1 VEPWRAP
8 ALGFCIAFLASVDL
22 AQRLLHLPVGPSALL
37 LPLGLALGGRLGRAV
52 VAFGCGLLAV
62 AAAPSGPADLLET
75 RRPVTVS
82 GWVCSHALW
91 FGARGAVELCADRVR
106 AGRQVSVGRW
116 PIRLDLP
123 EGAPVPP
130 FGTRVRAVGQL
141 GRPPGFENRQ
151 RSPPGRWSLRIK
163 SSRFLRIESSPH
175 RCLAWAS
182 RARAALDRGWSRS
195 GEGRPGVALA
205 RAMVLGDVSALPS
218 RWTRALRRTGLAHL
232 TAVSGFNIALVAGW
246 AAFAGALLPAPV
258 RVGASALAALAYLG
272 LVGPAPS
279 MLRAAAMALVAA
291 AALLSGRAPVA
302 LQGLALA
309 GLGLVASDPD
319 TLADVGFQLSV
330 AATAGLLIG
339 TGPIER
345 SLRFRPRALAR
356 ALAASL
362 AAQAAATPIAVATF
376 GRLTL
381 AAPLLNL
388 FFAPWAALV
397 LVLGLVG
404 GGLSALGLG
413 GLAGPCFDALDLATR
428 PLEALA
434 ALPPSPWFSASV
446 SPMVLAGLPA
456 GALFLLPA
464 LGRRILRGGL
474 LALLALAAAP
484 ASSGPDPAPFELAVL
499 DVGQGDAL
507 LLRGEGVAVL
517 VDGGGARGRDLAGQ
531 VLLPALAARGIGR
544 LDLVVLSH
552 FDDDHCRGLAELAS
566 FVPFDEIWIPRG
578 AAPTP
583 CSMELTSAPTAV
595 VRGVAAGERRTL
607 GGLRLEVLHPEP
619 GTPRGPDNRLSLVLR
634 VAAAGRTALL
644 TGDLDGEG
652 ERALARRLGTEL
664 RCDLLK
670 VAHHGSGGSTTGELL
685 AAARPRLAIVSA
697 GIRNPYGHPSAA
709 ALDRLERSGA
719 RVLRTDRDGAVE
731 VRWGARRPAQ
741 ISLPASPPAP
751 ASTRTSS
758 SSRRPSGSA
767 ARTSTA
773 TSTS

>member
-1 VEPWRAP
+1 MEPWRAP
-8 ALGFCIAFLASVDL
+8 ALGFCVAFLASV
-22 AQRLLHLPVGPSALL
+22 AVARELLHLPVGAAALL
-37 LPLGLALGGRLGRAV
+37 VPLGFALGGPPGRAV
-52 VAFGCGLLAV
+52 VAVGCGLLAV
-62 AAAPSGPADLLET
+62 GVAPSDPAALFET
-75 RRPVTVS
+75 RHPVAIS
-82 GWVCSHALW
+82 GRVCSHGLR
-91 FGARGAVELCADRVR
+91 FGSRAAVEVCADRARV
-106 AGRQVSVGRW
+106 GQQVAVGRW

-123 EGAPVPP
+123 EGASIPP
-130 FGTRVRAVGQL
+130 FGARVRAVGQL
-141 GRPPGFENRQ
+141 GRPPGFENRL

-163 SSRFLRIESSPH
+163 SSRFLRIESPPP
-175 RCLAWAS
+175 RPLAWAS
-182 RARAALDRGWSRS
+182 RGRAALDRGWSRL
-195 GEGRPGVALA
+195 GECRPGVALA
-205 RAMVLGDVSALPS
+205 RAMVLGDVSALPA
-218 RWTRALRRTGLAHL
+218 RWTRALRRTGLVHL

-246 AAFAGALLPAPV
+246 AALAGTLLPGSL
-258 RVGASALAALAYLG
+258 RVGLSALAALAYLG

-309 GLGLVASDPD
+309 GLGLVVSDPD
-319 TLADVGFQLSV
+319 TLGNVGFQLSV

-345 SLRFRPRALAR
+345 SLGLRPRALTR

-362 AAQAAATPIAVATF
+362 AAQAAATPVAVATF

-397 LVLGLVG
+397 LVLGLIG
-404 GGLSALGLG
+404 GGLSALGFG
-413 GLAGPCFDALDLATR
+413 ALAAPCFDALDLATR
-428 PLEALA
+428 PLETLA

-446 SPMVLAGLPA
+446 PPSVLTGLPA

-464 LGRRILRGGL
+464 LGRHARRAGL

-484 ASSGPDPAPFELAVL
+484 AAFPFHAEPAPFELAVL
-499 DVGQGDAL
+499 DVGQGDSL

-531 VLLPALAARGIGR
+531 VLLPTLAARGIDR

-566 FVPFDEIWIPRG
+566 YVPFDEIWIPRG
-578 AAPTP
+578 AAPTT
-583 CSMELTSAPTAV
+583 CSAELTSARDPV
-595 VRGVAAGERRTL
+595 VRGVAAGERRIL
-607 GGLRLEVLHPEP
+607 GGLRLEVLNPEP
-619 GTPRGPDNRLSLVLR
+619 GTPRGQDNRLSLVLR

-652 ERALARRLGTEL
+652 ERALARRFGPAL

-670 VAHHGSGGSTTGELL
+670 VAHHGSGGSTTAELL

-697 GIRNPYGHPSAA
+697 GVRNPYGHPAPA
-709 ALDRLERSGA
+709 VLNRLERSGA

-731 VRWGARRPAQ
+731 LRWGARGPLR
-741 ISLPASPPAP
+741 IYLPASP
-751 ASTRTSS
+751 
-758 SSRRPSGSA
+758 RRSGA
-767 ARTSTA
+767 AGG
-773 TSTS
+773 